1 MVTLK
6 SASEKVIKP
15 WLLSPQNTY
24 HFINAKVVNPV
35 DGSVFAAGTV
45 TTSNGVIQSISFPSN
60 YNRTITGDGSIT
72 IDLQGKYLCPG
83 LIDCHVHLATVPGA
97 ANLKDTMVFSG
108 PVSLLRQTF
117 VAQQIL
123 DKGFTSVRDCGG
135 AGLPL
140 KEAIEDG
147 VINGPRLFISGYGIS
162 QTGGHGDRRTPYD
175 EPETICSGAHSVGK
189 VVDGVDDCL
198 KAAREVLRTGADF
211 IKIMCS
217 GGVASQTE

>member
-6 SASEKVIKP
+6 PAPEKVIKP
-15 WLLSPQNTY
+15 WLLPQQNTY
-24 HFINAKVVNPV
+24 HFINARVVDPV
-35 DGSVFAAGTV
+35 NGSVFSAGSV
-45 TTSNGVIQSISFPSN
+45 TTSNGTIESISQD
-60 YNRTITGDGSIT
+60 YTLIRGDGIT
-72 IDLQGKYLCPG
+72 IDLEGKYLCPG

-108 PVSLLRQTF
+108 PVSLLRQTY

-123 DKGFTSVRDCGG
+123 HRGFTTVRDCGG
-135 AGLPL
+135 AGLPM

-147 VINGPRLFISGYGIS
+147 VIAGPRLFISGYGIS

-175 EPETICSGAHSVGK
+175 EPESICNGAHSLGK
-189 VVDGVDDCL
+189 VVDGVDECL
-198 KAAREVLRTGADF
+198 KAAREALRTGADF